1 MFVDGIKQIKSE
13 VMLHPPSTAV
23 GIETQDIIYKMFHF

>member
-13 VMLHPPSTAV
+13 VILQPTSTAN
-23 GIETQDIIYKMFHF
+23 GIETKDIIYKMFHY